1 MDPESTSSNRPQNIE
16 SAKKS
21 QLSPKPHCR
30 DLPDPRQQR
39 ALVPHLTVA
48 TLTSKPHQ
56 RRALVPHV
64 TVAPLNPKP
73 RQRRALMPHVTV
85 ATAVSHLGKIF
96 HNRLVEDAVSCTVSY
111 TDFLCKIH
119 VSIQRALSLT

>member
-1 MDPESTSSNRPQNIE
+1 MPHVTVATLN
-16 SAKKS
+16 
-21 QLSPKPHCR
+21 PKPH
-30 DLPDPRQQR
+30 QQR
-39 ALVPHLTVA
+39 ALVPHVTVA
-48 TLTSKPHQ
+48 TLHPQPHQ

-64 TVAPLNPKP
+64 TVATLNPKP
-73 RQRRALMPHVTV
+73 HQRRALMPHVTV

-96 HNRLVEDAVSCTVSY
+96 HNRLVEDVGSCTVSY